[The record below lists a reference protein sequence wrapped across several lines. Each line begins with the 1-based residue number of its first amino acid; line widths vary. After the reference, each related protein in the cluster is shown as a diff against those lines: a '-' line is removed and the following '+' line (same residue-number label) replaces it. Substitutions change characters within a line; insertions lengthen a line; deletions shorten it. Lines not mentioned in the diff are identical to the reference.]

1 MMDLHPTEYYHGE
14 DVGCI
19 IHKYLL
25 KRLGYGD
32 NATNKTI
39 DVSWCDT
46 HKLLTCRCGYLFKHH
61 FKHTERNKHR
71 VLEEYYEEA
80 PENLKEKIRL
90 TWEYYDTKL

>member
-1 MMDLHPTEYYHGE
+1 MTDLHPTKYYHGE

-25 KRLGYGD
+25 KRLKG
-32 NATNKTI
+32 NNENITI

-61 FKHTERNKHR
+61 FKHTEKTGHR
-71 VLEEYYEEA
+71 ILEEYFEEA
-80 PENLKEKIRL
+80 PDYLKEKIQL
-90 TWEYYDTKL
+90 TWEYYDTNL